1 MDSKIQD
8 HKASQIHQRMDSY
21 GPSYFPPTTN
31 RKCKPPSAYLR
42 TGHRRMIRHLFAFV
56 GSLWSGWTT
65 LSVICLVFAFWQIGF
80 ETFGPLVLPEPLETI
95 KTVGTLIS
103 ESHGLNYILIT
114 SERALLGFL
123 TASCVGIILGLM
135 AGWSNTLS
143 VLSRPLV
150 TMMQGMPPIAWIVI
164 ALLWFGGEGTP
175 IFTVFVTTLPLIFA
189 GTMQGVRMRDGNLD
203 EMADSFRISRAEK
216 FIHVQAPQIVSYLFP
231 AWATS
236 FAMSWKVVMTA
247 ELLASGDGVGAGLA
261 EARVNIDTVATMAWI
276 VAVVGLLLLFEG
288 FVLNPVKSHVE
299 GWKNDV

>member
-1 MDSKIQD
+1 M
-8 HKASQIHQRMDSY
+8 M
-21 GPSYFPPTTN
+21 
-31 RKCKPPSAYLR
+31 
-42 TGHRRMIRHLFAFV
+42 RHLFAFV
-56 GSLWSGWTT
+56 GSLWSGWIT

-95 KTVGTLIS
+95 KTVGALIT

-123 TASCVGIILGLM
+123 TASCVGISIGLM

-216 FIHVQAPQIVSYLFP
+216 FIHVQAPQIISYLFP
-231 AWATS
+231 ACATS